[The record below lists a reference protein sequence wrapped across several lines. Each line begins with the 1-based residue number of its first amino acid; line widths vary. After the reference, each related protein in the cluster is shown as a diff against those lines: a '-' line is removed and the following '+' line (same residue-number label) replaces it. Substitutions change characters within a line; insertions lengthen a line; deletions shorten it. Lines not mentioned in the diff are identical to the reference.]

1 MQPLTLRSFA
11 RAILHIDADAFF
23 ASCEQAVNPS
33 LKGKPVVTGKERGIA
48 SAVSYEAKARG
59 VKRGMTIRD
68 IKALCPDVIHL
79 PSDYE
84 TYSLFSQRMFAIVR
98 RYTPD
103 VEEYSI
109 DECFCDLT
117 GLRRPLRMSY
127 ETMAARIKADL
138 EHDLGLTFAVGLA
151 PTKVVAK
158 LASKWQKPAGL
169 TVISGTDLHLY
180 LDKVPIGNVWGIGE
194 QTTAYLMRF
203 GIITA
208 LDFARQDEL
217 WVRSKLTKPHQD
229 IWHELRGTAV
239 IPLELGEHHAYQS
252 ISKTKTFTPPTSD
265 REMLLAQLSKNV
277 ENACIKARRHHLEAR
292 RVSFFLR
299 TQDFRH
305 TGYELVLSRPTNVPS
320 VIVPLINAH
329 LNTIYRPELRAKPCG
344 PSGCAASMTA
354 LTGWTP
360 STASILCSWG
370 RAFPPCRASS
380 TRANGRNSRAVSV
393 CCCKARTSGNAS
405 AFRSSGMSGN
415 DRYTSPDITCILLR
429 DLPRQDKH
437 IKQ

>member
-1 MQPLTLRSFA
+1 MNDDIPLTLHSFP
-11 RAILHIDADAFF
+11 RALVHIDGDAFF
-23 ASCEQAVNPS
+23 ASCEQARDPQ
-33 LKGKPVVTGKERGIA
+33 LQGKPVVTGKERGIA
-48 SAVSYEAKARG
+48 ASMSYEAKACG
-59 VKRGMTIRD
+59 VTRGMRLLE
-68 IKALCPDVIHL
+68 IKRLCPGAIIL

-84 TYSLFSQRMFAIVR
+84 TYSLLSKRLFAIVR
-98 RYTPD
+98 RFTPD

-109 DECFCDLT
+109 DEVFADLT

-127 ETMAARIKADL
+127 ETMAASIKADL

-169 TVISGTDLHLY
+169 TIIRGTDLHLY
-180 LDKVPIGNVWGIGE
+180 LDQVPIEHVWGIGPK
-194 QTTAYLMRF
+194 TTAYLTRF
-203 GIITA
+203 SIATA
-208 LDFARQDEL
+208 LDFARRDEL

-239 IPLELGEHHAYQS
+239 IPLEFGEHHAYQS

-265 REMLLAQLSKNV
+265 REILLAQLSKNV

-305 TGYELVLSRPTNVPS
+305 TGSELILSRPTNVPS

-329 LNTIYRPELRAKPCG
+329 LDSIYRPELRYR
-344 PSGCAASMTA
+344 
-354 LTGWTP
+354 LTGVVL
-360 STASILCSWG
+360 SHL
-370 RAFPPCRASS
+370 RAEGDTQLDLFGEVLQAERVRRIYDGIDRLDAKNGKHTVFLGSSFAAMQGQQHTGDRAE
-380 TRANGRNSRAVSV
+380 
-393 CCCKARTSGNAS
+393 
-405 AFRSSGMSGN
+405 
-415 DRYTSPDITCILLR
+415 
-429 DLPRQDKH
+429 LPRRQRMLLQGENERQRLGIPLLGDVR
-437 IKQ
+437 